1 MKANQVPEQSDYFMS
16 YDSLH
21 RLSTTMQE
29 LNITVTDSAG
39 DISDII
45 QNEK

>member
-1 MKANQVPEQSDYFMS
+1 MKANQDLVESYHIMS

-39 DISDII
+39 DISDIK